1 MGDQQNNSTE
11 QQDEAQLQIHLAQ
24 YEKLVDVQ
32 VQLINGQQQSIVL
45 ALGSASIAIPLLL
58 GQTTNIPLGVITAL
72 LYILGIIYSVLGLD
86 FASTS
91 YSIGEIGKYIHE
103 YVEPELNQIIKTVPG
118 HRVLYW
124 ETFIRQERA
133 RGLPLFLA
141 NIGSVGSL
149 LLLLL
154 PGAAA
159 LVAAQSLLA
168 EMQTSQPSTSL
179 NFVLSLLPLLAIAAW
194 CIYLLTI
201 GTLVLSATWFKS
213 RWSKP

>member
-1 MGDQQNNSTE
+1 MDDQQNTSKERT
-11 QQDEAQLQIHLAQ
+11 DEVQLQVHLTE
-24 YEKLVDVQ
+24 YERLGDVQ

-58 GQTTNIPLGVITAL
+58 GQTANIPLGVIVAL
-72 LYILGIIYSVLGLD
+72 LYILGIVYSVLGLD

-103 YVEPELNQIIKTVPG
+103 YIEPELNQMVKTTPG
-118 HRVLYW
+118 HRVLSW
-124 ETFIRQERA
+124 ESFIRHERA
-133 RGLPLFLA
+133 RGLPMFLA
-141 NIGSVGSL
+141 NIGSIGSL

-168 EMQTSQPSTSL
+168 EIQTAQQNTLL
-179 NFVLSLLPLLAIAAW
+179 NLVSSLLPLLSLFAW

-201 GTLVLSATWFKS
+201 AALILSATWFKS
-213 RWSKP
+213 KWSKP